1 MEKVSRVRRSNRAG
15 TPKRAAILGKRFRT
29 ADGSVIGP
37 DESRRFGS
45 TGAVSPSRGLRTR
58 RKRKGDPGKEEAM
71 KDVVITGAARTAAGS
86 FLGALADIPAPRL
99 GAAAIAEAVSR
110 GGIRKEEVEQVIMGN
125 VLPAGVG
132 QAPARQAGIF
142 AEIPV
147 SAGAMTINKMCGS
160 GLKAVMLAAQ
170 AVATGEFEVVVAGGM
185 ESMSQA
191 PYLLKK
197 GRTGYRLG
205 NDTIYDHMMIDGLID
220 AYDGIHMGNCAER
233 LSREHRI
240 TREDQDEYAAN
251 SYRRAL
257 TAIREGTFEKEI
269 VGVNIPQ
276 KKGDPV
282 AFRTDEEPGR
292 GNIEK
297 FSSLKPVFEKG
308 GTVTAGNASTINDG
322 AAAVV
327 VMSQEAAG
335 KRGIKPMARIA
346 GFTTASLEPVWFT
359 VAPIDAIRKLLHRTG
374 VEKDRVGLYEINEAF
389 SSVAIAAIRALEL
402 DPERVNIHGGA
413 VALGHPVGA
422 SGAKI
427 LTTLLYAM
435 EERRERYGIASLC
448 IGGGEAVAML
458 LERM

>member
-1 MEKVSRVRRSNRAG
+1 MRE
-15 TPKRAAILGKRFRT
+15 
-29 ADGSVIGP
+29 
-37 DESRRFGS
+37 
-45 TGAVSPSRGLRTR
+45 
-58 RKRKGDPGKEEAM
+58 
-71 KDVVITGAARTAAGS
+71 VVITGAARTATGS
-86 FLGALADIPAPRL
+86 FLGALSDIPAPKL
-99 GAAAIAEAVSR
+99 AAAAIGEAVSR
-110 GGIRKEEVEQVIMGN
+110 SGIRKEEVEQVILGN
-125 VLPAGVG
+125 VLPAGIG
-132 QAPARQAGIF
+132 QAPARQAGTF
-142 AEIPV
+142 AGIPF
-147 SAGAMTINKMCGS
+147 SAGATTINKMCGS

-170 AVATGEFEVVVAGGM
+170 AVATEEFEVVVAGGM

-240 TREDQDEYAAN
+240 SREDQDEYAAS

-257 TAIREGTFEKEI
+257 AAIREGKFDKEI
-269 VGVNIPQ
+269 AGVNIPQ

-282 AFRTDEEPGR
+282 VFCVDEEPGK

-297 FSSLKPVFEKG
+297 LPSLKPVFEKE

-327 VMSQEAAG
+327 VMSSEAAG
-335 KRGIKPMARIA
+335 KRGIKPMARIR

-359 VAPIDAIRKLLHRTG
+359 VAPIDAIRKLFHQTG
-374 VEKDRVGLYEINEAF
+374 IGKDQVGLYEINEAF
-389 SSVAIAAIRALEL
+389 SSVAIAAIRALKL
-402 DPERVNIHGGA
+402 DPERVNVHGGA

-435 EERRERYGIASLC
+435 EDRGERYGIASLC

-458 LERM
+458 VERM

>member
-1 MEKVSRVRRSNRAG
+1 MIP
-15 TPKRAAILGKRFRT
+15 T
-29 ADGSVIGP
+29 
-37 DESRRFGS
+37 ESRQ
-45 TGAVSPSRGLRTR
+45 
-58 RKRKGDPGKEEAM
+58 DQEDAM
-71 KDVVITGAARTAAGS
+71 KEVVITGAARTAVGS
-86 FLGALADIPAPRL
+86 FLGALAEIPAPRL
-99 GAAAIAEAVSR
+99 GAVAIAGAVDRS
-110 GGIRKEEVEQVIMGN
+110 GIGKEDVEQVIMGN

-132 QAPARQAGIF
+132 QAPARQAAIF
-142 AEIPV
+142 AGIPF

-170 AVATGEFEVVVAGGM
+170 AVATGEFDVVVAGGM

-191 PYLLKK
+191 PYLLKQ

-205 NDTIYDHMMIDGLID
+205 NDTLYDHLMIDGLID

-240 TREDQDEYAAN
+240 GREEQDEYAVT

-257 TAIREGTFEKEI
+257 AAIRDGKFRRE
-269 VGVNIPQ
+269 VVAVDIPRR
-276 KKGDPV
+276 KGDPV
-282 AFRTDEEPGR
+282 RFLVDEEPGR
-292 GNIEK
+292 GKIDA
-297 FSSLKPVFEKG
+297 FPSLKPVFEKE

-327 VMSQEAAG
+327 VMSAENAAR
-335 KRGIKPMARIA
+335 RGITPMATIR

-359 VAPIDAIRKLLHRTG
+359 VAPIDAIRKLFLKTG
-374 VEKDRVGLYEINEAF
+374 VEKEQVGLYEINEAF
-389 SSVAIAAIRALEL
+389 SSVAIAAIRALAL
-402 DPERVNIHGGA
+402 DPERVNVHGGA

-427 LTTLLYAM
+427 LTTLLFAM
-435 EERRERYGIASLC
+435 EERKERYGIASLC

-458 LERM
+458 VERP

>member
-1 MEKVSRVRRSNRAG
+1 M
-15 TPKRAAILGKRFRT
+15 
-29 ADGSVIGP
+29 
-37 DESRRFGS
+37 
-45 TGAVSPSRGLRTR
+45 
-58 RKRKGDPGKEEAM
+58 KE
-71 KDVVITGAARTAAGS
+71 VVITGAARTPAGS
-86 FLGALADIPAPRL
+86 FLGSLADIPAPKL
-99 GAAAIAEAVSR
+99 GAVAIAEAVVRS
-110 GGIRKEEVEQVIMGN
+110 GLRKEDVEQVIMGN

-132 QAPARQAGIF
+132 QAPARQAAIF
-142 AEIPV
+142 AGIPV

-170 AVATGEFEVVVAGGM
+170 SVATDEFEVLVAGGM

-205 NDTIYDHMMIDGLID
+205 NDTVYDHMMIDGLID
-220 AYDGIHMGNCAER
+220 AYEGIHMGKCGEL

-240 TREDQDEYAAN
+240 TREDQDEYAAT

-257 TAIREGTFEKEI
+257 AAIRDGKFDKEV
-269 VGVNIPQ
+269 VGVDIPQ
-276 KKGDPV
+276 RKGDPV
-282 AFRTDEEPGR
+282 KFCIDEEPRR
-292 GNIEK
+292 GNIES
-297 FSSLKPVFEKG
+297 FPSLKPAFEKE

-327 VMSQEAAG
+327 VMSAENAAR
-335 KRGIKPMARIA
+335 RGIKPMARIA
-346 GFTTASLEPVWFT
+346 GYTTSSLEPVWFT
-359 VAPIDAIRKLLHRTG
+359 VAPIDAIRKLFRKTG
-374 VEKDRVGLYEINEAF
+374 VENAQVGLYEINEAF
-389 SSVAIAAIRALEL
+389 SSVPIAAIRALKL
-402 DPERVNIHGGA
+402 DPEKVNVHGGA

-435 EERRERYGIASLC
+435 EDRGERYGIASLC

-458 LERM
+458 VERL

>member
-1 MEKVSRVRRSNRAG
+1 M
-15 TPKRAAILGKRFRT
+15 
-29 ADGSVIGP
+29 
-37 DESRRFGS
+37 
-45 TGAVSPSRGLRTR
+45 
-58 RKRKGDPGKEEAM
+58 KE
-71 KDVVITGAARTAAGS
+71 VVITGAARTAAGS
-86 FLGALADIPAPRL
+86 FLGALADIPAPKL
-99 GAAAIAEAVSR
+99 GAAAIGEAVSR
-110 GGIRKEEVEQVIMGN
+110 SGIRKEEVDQIIMGN

-142 AEIPV
+142 AGIPV
-147 SAGAMTINKMCGS
+147 SAGAVTINKMCGS

-170 AVATGEFEVVVAGGM
+170 AIATEEFEIVVAGGM

-220 AYDGIHMGNCAER
+220 AYDGIHMGICAER
-233 LSREHRI
+233 LSREHGI
-240 TREDQDEYAAN
+240 SREDQDEYAAN

-257 TAIREGTFEKEI
+257 AAIREGAFDKEI
-269 VGVNIPQ
+269 VGVNIPR
-276 KKGDPV
+276 KTGDSFV
-282 AFRTDEEPGR
+282 FRIDEEPGR
-292 GNIEK
+292 GMIEK
-297 FSSLKPVFEKG
+297 IPALKPVFEKG

-327 VMSQEAAG
+327 VMSADAAG
-335 KRGIKPMARIA
+335 KRGIKPMAKIR

-359 VAPIDAIRKLLHRTG
+359 VAPIDAIRMLFHKTG
-374 VEKDRVGLYEINEAF
+374 VDKVRVGLYEINEAF

-402 DPERVNIHGGA
+402 DPERVNVRGGA

-427 LTTLLYAM
+427 LTTLLHAM
-435 EERRERYGIASLC
+435 EDRGERYGIASLC

-458 LERM
+458 VERM

>member
-1 MEKVSRVRRSNRAG
+1 M
-15 TPKRAAILGKRFRT
+15 
-29 ADGSVIGP
+29 
-37 DESRRFGS
+37 
-45 TGAVSPSRGLRTR
+45 
-58 RKRKGDPGKEEAM
+58 KE
-71 KDVVITGAARTAAGS
+71 VVITSAARTAAGS
-86 FLGALADIPAPRL
+86 FLGGLADIPAPKL
-99 GAAAIAEAVSR
+99 GAVAIAEAVSR
-110 GGIRKEEVEQVIMGN
+110 SGIKKEEVEQIIMGN

-170 AVATGEFEVVVAGGM
+170 AVATEEFAVVVAGGM

-191 PYLLKK
+191 PYLLKR

-205 NDTIYDHMMIDGLID
+205 NDTLHDHIMIDGLID
-220 AYDGIHMGNCAER
+220 AYDGIHMGNCAEL

-240 TREDQDEYAAN
+240 TREEQDEYAGN

-257 TAIREGTFEKEI
+257 AAIRDGKFDKEI
-269 VGVNIPQ
+269 VGVKIPQ
-276 KKGDPV
+276 RKGDPII
-282 AFRTDEEPGR
+282 FRVDEEPGR
-292 GNIEK
+292 GNVEK
-297 FSSLKPVFEKG
+297 FPSMKPVFEKG

-327 VMSQEAAG
+327 VMSAEAAAG
-335 KRGIKPMARIA
+335 RGIKPLARIA
-346 GFTTASLEPVWFT
+346 GYTTASRAPAWFT
-359 VAPIDAIRKLLHRTG
+359 LAPIDAIRSLFRKTG
-374 VEKDRVGLYEINEAF
+374 VGKDQVGLYEINEAF
-389 SSVAIAAIRALEL
+389 SSVAIAAIQGLKL
-402 DPERVNIHGGA
+402 DPERVNVHGGA

-435 EERRERYGIASLC
+435 EEREERYGIASLC

-458 LERM
+458 VERR

>member
-1 MEKVSRVRRSNRAG
+1 M
-15 TPKRAAILGKRFRT
+15 
-29 ADGSVIGP
+29 
-37 DESRRFGS
+37 
-45 TGAVSPSRGLRTR
+45 
-58 RKRKGDPGKEEAM
+58 KE
-71 KDVVITGAARTAAGS
+71 VVITSAARTAVGS
-86 FLGALADIPAPRL
+86 FLGSLADIPAPKL
-99 GAAAIAEAVSR
+99 GAVAIAEVVSR
-110 GGIRKEEVEQVIMGN
+110 SGIKKEEVGQIIMGN

-170 AVATGEFEVVVAGGM
+170 AVATDEFEVVVAGGM

-191 PYLLKK
+191 PYLLKR

-205 NDTIYDHMMIDGLID
+205 NDTLYDHMMIDGLID
-220 AYDGIHMGNCAER
+220 AYDGIHMGNCAEL

-240 TREDQDEYAAN
+240 SREEQDEYAGN

-257 TAIREGTFEKEI
+257 AAIRDGKFDKEI
-269 VGVNIPQ
+269 VGVKIPQ
-276 KKGDPV
+276 RKGDPV
-282 AFRTDEEPGR
+282 IFRVDEEPGR
-292 GNIEK
+292 GNFEK
-297 FSSLKPVFEKG
+297 FPSMKPVFEKG

-327 VMSQEAAG
+327 VMSAEAAAG
-335 KRGIKPMARIA
+335 RGIKPLAWIA
-346 GFTTASLEPVWFT
+346 GYTTASRAPAWFT
-359 VAPIDAIRKLLHRTG
+359 LAPIDAIRSLFRKTG
-374 VEKDRVGLYEINEAF
+374 VGKDQVGLYEINEAF
-389 SSVAIAAIRALEL
+389 SSVAIAAIQGLKL
-402 DPERVNIHGGA
+402 DPERVNVHGGA

-435 EERRERYGIASLC
+435 EEREERYGIASLC

-458 LERM
+458 VERR